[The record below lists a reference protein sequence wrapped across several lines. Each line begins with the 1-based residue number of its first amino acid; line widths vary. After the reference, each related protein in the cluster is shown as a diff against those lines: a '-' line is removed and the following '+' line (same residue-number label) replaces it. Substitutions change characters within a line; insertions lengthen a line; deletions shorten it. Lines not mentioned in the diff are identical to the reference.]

1 MRRLILFFLQVS
13 LYSSFKIMLY
23 CFEANLMSFTLNF
36 VADWTKIVI
45 IPFSIQLFRIRSN
58 QISCNLHLFPFSIS
72 SEFYLFLIQRGACR
86 LVTKIFSLSRKPK
99 AWCRFLQASKSTN
112 APLLIFLFNYVS
124 IESFSLEYFF
134 FSAQMTFFYDSTTEV
149 TIKFEIK
156 VMAKMH

>member
-1 MRRLILFFLQVS
+1 
-13 LYSSFKIMLY
+13 
-23 CFEANLMSFTLNF
+23 MSFTLNF

-45 IPFSIQLFRIRSN
+45 IPSSIQLFRIRSN

-86 LVTKIFSLSRKPK
+86 LVTKIFSLGRKPK

-124 IESFSLEYFF
+124 IESFSLDIFFSQRKWHFSMIRLRRLQSNLKSKSWQKCTNFNHKLLKLFMYRKLVLRFFCFF
-134 FSAQMTFFYDSTTEV
+134 FF
-149 TIKFEIK
+149 
-156 VMAKMH
+156 